1 MKFEKNGCTYISMP
15 GVPFE
20 MKAIMNESILPELQ
34 KSSQQVII
42 HRTILTEGIGESML
56 ADRIEDWETA
66 LPPFIKLAYLPQP
79 GIVRLR
85 LTATGTQRD
94 ALETAIAKA
103 EASLQPLV
111 GSFIF
116 GYDNDTLESVTG
128 NLLKQ
133 KGLTLSTA
141 ESCTGGTIAQMITS
155 IPGSSAYFKGSV
167 VAYANE
173 IKQNLLGVTES
184 CLSENG
190 AVSEATVRAMVEGVC
205 QLMNTD
211 CAIAVSGIA
220 GPDGGT
226 PEKPVGLTWIA
237 VNVKGNIAARQ
248 FRFGN
253 HRERNIRR
261 ASLSALNMLR
271 NNLLEYT
278 E

>member
-1 MKFEKNGCTYISMP
+1 
-15 GVPFE
+15 
-20 MKAIMNESILPELQ
+20 
-34 KSSQQVII
+34 
-42 HRTILTEGIGESML
+42 ML
-56 ADRIEDWETA
+56 ADRIEGWETA
-66 LPPFIKLAYLPQP
+66 LPPFIKLAYLPQL
-79 GIVRLR
+79 GMVRLR

-103 EASLQPLV
+103 EASLQPLA

-128 NLLKQ
+128 KILKQ

-237 VNVKGNIAARQ
+237 VKVKGNIATRQ

-261 ASLSALNMLR
+261 ASLSALNMIR
-271 NNLLEYT
+271 NNLLEYI